1 MYCTDCEAIRLLR
14 GGATM
19 PLSEVV
25 VRTIHLFVELHYDIL
40 EERGELELHLG
51 LWLGASLR
59 RGS

>member
-1 MYCTDCEAIRLLR
+1 
-14 GGATM
+14 M

-51 LWLGASLR
+51 FWLGASLR
-59 RGS
+59 RGG